1 MACVPLDPL
10 CSSHLD
16 THGTIRCCSL
26 QWHCCVPQDLI
37 SLLWG
42 FAALKELQQ
51 RHSADTGPGP
61 AQQQQQQQPG
71 PASASSSLEPDFI
84 DAVSKEL
91 FAALDTPSPS
101 EPPHPQDLTDVA
113 VALSQLGLRSA
124 AVARLMEAVAHEVYR
139 QLSNRH
145 SMNGRWA
152 ADVLCAHAW
161 LVNDRCVAAKQ
172 GGGMQNVL
180 HGSKARLGCMGCDVA
195 PPACAYLCAGQC
207 WH

>member
-1 MACVPLDPL
+1 M
-10 CSSHLD
+10 
-16 THGTIRCCSL
+16 
-26 QWHCCVPQDLI
+26 QDLI

-51 RHSADTGPGP
+51 RHSDATGTGT
-61 AQQQQQQQPG
+61 AQQQQPPG
-71 PASASSSLEPDFI
+71 PASASSSVEPDFI

-152 ADVLCAHAW
+152 AL
-161 LVNDRCVAAKQ
+161 RCCV
-172 GGGMQNVL
+172 
-180 HGSKARLGCMGCDVA
+180 CTCF
-195 PPACAYLCAGQC
+195 ACE
-207 WH
+207 